1 MEKITRFAASA
12 CAHAEHAAM
21 TLKKRA
27 KEFFTEEKG
36 EASFIAVILILAIVI
51 ALVVVFRKQIFD
63 MFDKIWKK
71 VSDGADDALSSKSS
85 GYTGG

>member
-1 MEKITRFAASA
+1 MEKITRFAANA

-36 EASFIAVILILAIVI
+36 EASFIAVILILAVVI
-51 ALVVVFRKQIFD
+51 ALVIVFRKEIKELFD
-63 MFDKIWKK
+63 TIWGD
-71 VSDGADDALSSKSS
+71 VESDVTSA
-85 GYTGG
+85 TGNYPT